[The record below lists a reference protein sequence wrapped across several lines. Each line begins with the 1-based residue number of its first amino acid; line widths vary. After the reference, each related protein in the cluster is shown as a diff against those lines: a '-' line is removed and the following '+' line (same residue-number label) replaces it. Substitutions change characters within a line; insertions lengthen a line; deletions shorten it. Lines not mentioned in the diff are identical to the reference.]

1 MPQYKL
7 TYFNLRGWAEPARQL
22 FKLAHVDFEDVRLEP
37 LKSVE
42 NGTPEW
48 EALKPKTPFGQ
59 LPVLNVDGFDIPQS
73 AAILRYLGRKFGYAG
88 KTPEEEAWVDAMVD
102 QFKDFVTPLRQ
113 LIMAQRGGNAEEIE
127 KVQRETF
134 GPARDNLFKILNG
147 ILEKS
152 KSGFL
157 VGDGVTW
164 ADLVIADIITTME
177 KLGVFDVTS
186 AENKKLTDFREKV
199 NSIPEIKEHNE
210 QRPDSVV

>member
-7 TYFNLRGWAEPARQL
+7 YYFNLRGWAEPARQL
-22 FKLAHVDFEDVRLEP
+22 FKLAHVEFEDVRI
-37 LKSVE
+37 E

-59 LPVLNVDGFDIPQS
+59 LPFLTVDGFEIPQS
-73 AAILRYLGRKFGYAG
+73 AAILRYLGTKFGFAG
-88 KTPEEEAWVDAMVD
+88 KTPEEEAWVDAIVD
-102 QFKDFVTPLRQ
+102 QFKDFVNPLRQ
-113 LIMAQRGGNAEEIE
+113 VIMAQRGGNPEEVE
-127 KVQRETF
+127 RVKSEVF
-134 GPARDNLFKILNG
+134 NPARDTFFKILNG

-177 KLGVFDVTS
+177 KLTVFDVS
-186 AENKKLTDFREKV
+186 AEENKKLVAFREKV